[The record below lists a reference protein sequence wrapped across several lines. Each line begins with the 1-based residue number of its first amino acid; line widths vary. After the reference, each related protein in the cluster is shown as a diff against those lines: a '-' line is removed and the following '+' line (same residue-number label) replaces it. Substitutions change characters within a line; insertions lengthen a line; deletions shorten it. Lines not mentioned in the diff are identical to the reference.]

1 MGKSDEDSD
10 LSRARQRLKF
20 LVTKRK
26 NVNRMAAEQIIS
38 WDEFKELRDEL
49 EGEEATLKS
58 RIDFITRHQTLFAAD
73 FELALDIA
81 CNVSWLYEKGNFE
94 ERRLL
99 VETLFKGINVPKS
112 KILRYELNPPFAIF
126 CKTGKRSSGSNEVGG
141 SLVRYESLVAG
152 EPGFEPGLRD
162 PKSPVLPLHNSPVLL
177 VGLYHFSLTQTTP

>member
-10 LSRARQRLKF
+10 LSRAKQRLEF

-26 NVNRMAAEQIIS
+26 NVNRMAAEQIIG

-81 CNVSWLYEKGNFE
+81 CNLGWLYERGNFE

-99 VETLFKGINVPKS
+99 VETLFKGINVQKG
-112 KILRYELNPPFAIF
+112 KISSYELNPPFAIF
-126 CKTGKRSSGSNEVGG
+126 CNTGKQSSGSNGVGS

-152 EPGFEPGLRD
+152 EVGFEPTLAD
-162 PKSPVLPLHNSPVLL
+162 PESAVLPLDHSPV
-177 VGLYHFSLTQTTP
+177 